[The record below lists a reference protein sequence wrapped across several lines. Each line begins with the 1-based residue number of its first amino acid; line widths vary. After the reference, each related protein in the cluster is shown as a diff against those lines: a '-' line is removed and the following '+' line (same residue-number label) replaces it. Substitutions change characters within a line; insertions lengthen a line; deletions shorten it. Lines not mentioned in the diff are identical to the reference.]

1 LTLFIKKAR
10 FYKKLPE
17 MSWFLCCGCGS
28 QGTTRREEKYMEV
41 KLDDLLLPQHPLT
54 EPVKNSTIVPLE
66 NNDAFDEWDK

>member
-1 LTLFIKKAR
+1 
-10 FYKKLPE
+10 
-17 MSWFLCCGCGS
+17 
-28 QGTTRREEKYMEV
+28 MEV